1 MPSILWRTRKLSR
14 QLVIVAIALLA
25 MLAFVSYPNAYAW
38 SSSPQITF
46 SDDGSGSKI
55 LTIQF
60 NFSQMSNPP
69 TSSHFPI
76 AFQVRTST
84 DGSSWTELDPVSIS
98 PPTTTVFTETYN
110 LGSVSGTIQVQA
122 RLQCVIHGWSEWGP
136 DPAVPVPEFPFATT
150 AVTSV
155 VLLMAFFLFRRKQQ
169 TKPV

>member
-1 MPSILWRTRKLSR
+1 MSR

-46 SDDGSGSKI
+46 SDDGSGSNI

-60 NFSQMSNPP
+60 DFSQMSNPP

-110 LGSVSGTIQVQA
+110 LGSVSGTVQVQA
-122 RLQCVIHGWSEWGP
+122 RLQCVIHGWSNWGP

-150 AVTSV
+150 AVTSA
-155 VLLMAFFLFRRKQQ
+155 VLLITGFFLFQRKQQ